1 MFNNVLYFII
11 VLLILSISQQ
21 RGAPEDPLWYTVGM
35 LVITGVIFAAYCW
48 WGFKRFLRDL
58 AEPEKE
64 TASPAEQYHSLV
76 FRFSVLAIFL
86 FALDVHLFHI
96 KTWLQLIPWVRSF
109 SVLQGILA
117 LLVFIAYQVTLW
129 YFAFPA
135 YDRAFHTGITRRSF
149 VVSNL
154 KLNVPILF
162 PWVLLSL
169 IYDLIFLSSWTS
181 LQALMNRPEGE
192 VVFFSLFLFI
202 LMIFMPG
209 LIRFWWGC
217 KPFLPS
223 EKVNALK
230 SFLAEKKF
238 KYRELLRWPIFEGRM
253 MTAGIMG
260 MVPRFRYL
268 LITESLMEI
277 LSLDELKAVVAHEMG
292 HARYRHFF
300 FYLVFFIG
308 FAVVSTGL
316 WDFFAVWIATWPFLM
331 KVIGTS
337 GSTDASFLYFLLA
350 LPILVSMVVYFRY
363 VMGFFM
369 RHFERQ
375 ADLYSALI
383 MGSPGETINSLEKI
397 AIMSGKIRDLPSWHH
412 FSIRQR
418 VDTLWRFLRDPGLI
432 RKHNRFVSLCF
443 ALYLVAMISLGYFL
457 NFSPA
462 RDRLF
467 NDWEEEAITEHLVKN
482 PNDVLLLQR
491 LAMFTLKRGNLR
503 ETIKLYERVL
513 SLDENQ
519 PIALNN
525 LAWILVTADDVE
537 LRDKK
542 RALALAQRAVA
553 LERSPVFLDT
563 LAEALYANGFAQKA
577 VEIIKEAI
585 ALARDNVEYYKRQL
599 LKFTGEIKET

>member
-58 AEPEKE
+58 AQPEKE

-135 YDRAFHTGITRRSF
+135 YDRAFHAGITRRSF

-209 LIRFWWGC
+209 LIRYWWGC

-316 WDFFAVWIATWPFLM
+316 WDFFAVLIATWPFLM

-383 MGSPGETINSLEKI
+383 MGSPGETISSLEKI

-462 RDRLF
+462 KDRLF

-491 LAMFTLKRGNLR
+491 LATFTLKRGDLR
-503 ETIKLYERVL
+503 GTIKLYERVL
-513 SLDENQ
+513 SLDPNQ

-542 RALALAQRAVA
+542 RALALAQRAVS

-563 LAEALYANGFAQKA
+563 LAEALYANGLAQEA
-577 VEIIKEAI
+577 VETIKEAI
-585 ALARDNVEYYKRQL
+585 ALAKDNVEYYKRQL

>member
-1 MFNNVLYFII
+1 MFNNVLYFIV

-21 RGAPEDPLWYTVGM
+21 RGAPEDSLWYTVSM
-35 LVITGVIFAAYCW
+35 LVITWVIFAVYCR
-48 WGFKRFLRDL
+48 WGVQRLLRHL
-58 AEPEKE
+58 AKPERE

-76 FRFSVLAIFL
+76 FRLSVLAIFL
-86 FALDVHLFHI
+86 FALDVHLFHL
-96 KTWLQLIPWVRSF
+96 KTWLQVIPVVRSF

-117 LLVFIAYQVTLW
+117 VLVFIAYQVTIW
-129 YFAFPA
+129 IFAFRA
-135 YDRAFHTGITRRSF
+135 YDLTFQTRITRRSF
-149 VVSNL
+149 IVSNL

-162 PWVLLSL
+162 PWVMLSL

-181 LQALMNRPEGE
+181 LQSLLNRPEGE
-192 VVFFSLFLFI
+192 VIFFSLFLFI
-202 LMIFMPG
+202 LMIFMPA
-209 LIRFWWGC
+209 LIRTWWSC
-217 KPFLPS
+217 KPFFPS
-223 EKVNALK
+223 EKVAALK
-230 SFLAEKKF
+230 TFLQEKRF
-238 KYRELLRWPIFEGRM
+238 RYQELLRWPIFEGRM

-260 MVPRFRYL
+260 MVPRFRYI

-277 LSLDELKAVVAHEMG
+277 LSIEELKAVVAHEMG

-316 WDFFAVWIATWPFLM
+316 WDFFAVLLATRPFLM
-331 KVIGTS
+331 RIIGTG
-337 GSTDASFLYFLLA
+337 GSADASFLYFLLA

-375 ADLYSALI
+375 ADLYSALT
-383 MGSPGETINSLEKI
+383 MGSPRETISSLEKI
-397 AIMSGKIRDLPSWHH
+397 AILSGKIRDLPSWHH
-412 FSIRQR
+412 FSIGQR
-418 VDTLWRFLRDPGLI
+418 VDHLWKFLRDPGLI
-432 RKHNRFVSLCF
+432 RKQNRFVSLCF
-443 ALYLVAMISLGYFL
+443 TFYLVGMISLGYFL

-462 RDRLF
+462 KEKLF
-467 NDWEEEAITEHLVKN
+467 NEWEEEAITEHLVKN
-482 PNDVLLLQR
+482 PNEVLLLQR
-491 LAMFTLKRGNLR
+491 LAMFYHKRGDLR

-525 LAWILVTADDVE
+525 LAWILVTANEVE

-563 LAEALYANGFAQKA
+563 LAEALYANGFAHEA
-577 VEIIKEAI
+577 VETIKEAI
-585 ALARDNVEYYKRQL
+585 DLARDNVEYYERQL

>member
-1 MFNNVLYFII
+1 MFNNVFYFII

-21 RGAPEDPLWYTVGM
+21 RGAPEDSLWYTVSM
-35 LVITGVIFAAYCW
+35 LVVTWVIFAAYCR
-48 WGFKRFLRDL
+48 WGFQRRIRLLKIQ
-58 AEPEKE
+58 EKE
-64 TASPAEQYHSLV
+64 DFFPAEQYHSLI
-76 FRFSVLAIFL
+76 FRLSVLAIFL
-86 FALDVHLFHI
+86 FALDVHLFYI
-96 KTWLQLIPWVRSF
+96 KTWLQVIPVVRSF

-117 LLVFIAYQVTLW
+117 VLVFIAYQVTIW

-135 YDRAFHTGITRRSF
+135 YERAFQTRITRRSF

-154 KLNVPILF
+154 KLNLPILF
-162 PWVLLSL
+162 PWVMLSL

-181 LQALMNRPEGE
+181 LQSLMNRPEGE
-192 VVFFSLFLFI
+192 VLFFSIFLFI
-202 LMIFMPG
+202 LMIFMPA
-209 LIRFWWGC
+209 LIRTWWSC
-217 KPFLPS
+217 KPFPPS
-223 EKVNALK
+223 EKVAALK
-230 SFLAEKKF
+230 TFLQEKKF
-238 KYRELLRWPIFEGRM
+238 KYQDLLQWPIFEGRM

-260 MVPRFRYL
+260 MVPRFRYI
-268 LITESLMEI
+268 LITESLMDI
-277 LSLDELKAVVAHEMG
+277 LSIEELKAVVAHEMG

-316 WDFFAVWIATWPFLM
+316 WDFFAVFLSTQPFLM
-331 KVIGTS
+331 RIIGTG
-337 GSTDASFLYFLLA
+337 GSADASFFYFLLA
-350 LPILVSMVVYFRY
+350 LPILVSLVVYFRY

-375 ADLYSALI
+375 ADLYSALT
-383 MGSPGETINSLEKI
+383 MGSPRETISSLEKI
-397 AIMSGKIRDLPSWHH
+397 AILSGKIRDLPSWHH

-418 VDTLWRFLRDPGLI
+418 VDHLWKFYRDPGLT
-432 RKHNRFVSLCF
+432 RKQNRFVSLCF
-443 ALYLVAMISLGYFL
+443 TLYLVGMISLGYFL
-457 NFSPA
+457 NYGSTKEK
-462 RDRLF
+462 LF
-467 NDWEEEAITEHLVKN
+467 NEWEEETISEQLVKN

-491 LAMFTLKRGNLR
+491 LAAFYLKRGDFR

-525 LAWILVTADDVE
+525 LAWILVTANEVE

-542 RALALAQRAVA
+542 RALALARRAVA

-563 LAEALYANGFAQKA
+563 LAEALYANGFAHEA
-577 VEIIKEAI
+577 VETIQEAI
-585 ALARDNVEYYKRQL
+585 GIAKDNVEYYKRQL

>member
-1 MFNNVLYFII
+1 
-11 VLLILSISQQ
+11 
-21 RGAPEDPLWYTVGM
+21 
-35 LVITGVIFAAYCW
+35 
-48 WGFKRFLRDL
+48 
-58 AEPEKE
+58 
-64 TASPAEQYHSLV
+64 
-76 FRFSVLAIFL
+76 
-86 FALDVHLFHI
+86 
-96 KTWLQLIPWVRSF
+96 
-109 SVLQGILA
+109 
-117 LLVFIAYQVTLW
+117 
-129 YFAFPA
+129 
-135 YDRAFHTGITRRSF
+135 
-149 VVSNL
+149 
-154 KLNVPILF
+154 
-162 PWVLLSL
+162 
-169 IYDLIFLSSWTS
+169 
-181 LQALMNRPEGE
+181 
-192 VVFFSLFLFI
+192 
-202 LMIFMPG
+202 
-209 LIRFWWGC
+209 
-217 KPFLPS
+217 
-223 EKVNALK
+223 
-230 SFLAEKKF
+230 
-238 KYRELLRWPIFEGRM
+238 
-253 MTAGIMG
+253 
-260 MVPRFRYL
+260 
-268 LITESLMEI
+268 
-277 LSLDELKAVVAHEMG
+277 
-292 HARYRHFF
+292 
-300 FYLVFFIG
+300 VFFIG

-316 WDFFAVWIATWPFLM
+316 WDFFVVLIATWPFMM

-383 MGSPGETINSLEKI
+383 MGSPGETISSLEKI

-418 VDTLWRFLRDPGLI
+418 VDTLWKFLRDPGLI

-462 RDRLF
+462 KDRLF
-467 NDWEEEAITEHLVKN
+467 NEWEEEAITEHLVKN

-491 LAMFTLKRGNLR
+491 LAMFTHKRGELR
-503 ETIKLYERVL
+503 KTIKLYERVL

-537 LRDKK
+537 LRDKE

>member
-21 RGAPEDPLWYTVGM
+21 RGTPEDSLWYTVIM
-35 LVITGVIFAAYCW
+35 LAVTWGIFAAYCR
-48 WGFKRFLRDL
+48 WGFQQFLRLL
-58 AEPEKE
+58 ADPEKE
-64 TASPAEQYHSLV
+64 GASPVEQYHSLV

-86 FALDVHLFHI
+86 FALDVHLFHL
-96 KTWLQLIPWVRSF
+96 KTWLQVIPLVRSF

-117 LLVFIAYQVTLW
+117 VSVFVAYQVTVW
-129 YFAFPA
+129 HFAFPA
-135 YDRAFHTGITRRSF
+135 YERTFQTGIRRRSF
-149 VVSNL
+149 IVSSA

-162 PWVLLSL
+162 PWVMLSL
-169 IYDLIFLSSWTS
+169 IYDLIFLSSWTD
-181 LQALMNRPEGE
+181 LQSLMNRPEGE
-192 VVFFSLFLFI
+192 VAFFSLFLFI

-209 LIRFWWGC
+209 LIRYWWGC
-217 KPFLPS
+217 RPFLPS
-223 EKVNALK
+223 EKVKALRG
-230 SFLAEKKF
+230 FLGEKKF
-238 KYRELLRWPIFEGRM
+238 KYRDLLRWPIFEGRM

-260 MVPRFRYL
+260 LMPRFRYI

-277 LSLDELKAVVAHEMG
+277 LSLEELKAVVAHEMG

-316 WDFFAVWIATWPFLM
+316 WEFVAVLLATRPFLM
-331 KVIGTS
+331 KVIGVG
-337 GSTDASFLYFLLA
+337 GSTDPSFLHFVLA
-350 LPILVSMVVYFRY
+350 LPVLFSMVVYFRY

-383 MGSPGETINSLEKI
+383 MGSAGGTISSLEKI
-397 AIMSGKIRDLPSWHH
+397 ALLSGRIRDLPSWHH

-418 VDTLWRFLRDPGLI
+418 VDTLWRFLREPGLL
-432 RKHNRFVSLCF
+432 RKQNRFVGVCF
-443 ALYLVAMISLGYFL
+443 TLYLVVMVSLGYFL
-457 NFSPA
+457 NLSPA
-462 RDRLF
+462 KDRLF
-467 NDWEEEAITEHLVKN
+467 DKWEEETITEHLVKN
-482 PNDVLLLQR
+482 PHDVFLLQR
-491 LAMFTLKRGNLR
+491 LAMFYHKRGQLP

-513 SLDENQ
+513 SLDPSQ
-519 PIALNN
+519 AVALNN
-525 LAWILVTADDVE
+525 LAWILVTAEQVG

-542 RALALAQRAVA
+542 RALGLARRAVF

-563 LAEALYANGFAQKA
+563 LAEALYANGFTSEA
-577 VEIIKEAI
+577 VETIKEAI
-585 ALARDNVEYYKRQL
+585 ALAKDNVEYYKRQL

>member
-21 RGAPEDPLWYTVGM
+21 RGAPEDPFWYTLSM
-35 LVITGVIFAAYCW
+35 LIVTWVIFAAYCR
-48 WGFKRFLRDL
+48 WGFKRLLSPL
-58 AEPEKE
+58 AEPERE
-64 TASPAEQYHSLV
+64 RASLPGQYHSLTFRLSV
-76 FRFSVLAIFL
+76 FAIFL
-86 FALDVHLFHI
+86 FALDVHLFHV
-96 KTWLQLIPWVRSF
+96 KTWLQVLPFVRSF

-117 LLVFIAYQVTLW
+117 VLVFIAYQVTIW

-135 YDRAFHTGITRRSF
+135 YDHAFHTGISRRSF
-149 VVSNL
+149 IVSNL

-181 LQALMNRPEGE
+181 LQGLMNRPEGE

-209 LIRFWWGC
+209 LIRYWWGC
-217 KPFLPS
+217 RPFASS
-223 EKVNALK
+223 EKVNALR
-230 SFLAEKKF
+230 SFLGEKKF
-238 KYRELLRWPIFEGRM
+238 QYQDLLRWPIFEGRM

-260 MVPRFRYL
+260 MVPRFRYI
-268 LITESLMEI
+268 LITESLMDI
-277 LSLDELKAVVAHEMG
+277 LSLEELKAVLAHEMG

-300 FYLVFFIG
+300 FYLVFFVG

-316 WDFFAVWIATWPFLM
+316 LDFFTVLLATRPFLV
-331 KVIGTS
+331 KLVGAG
-337 GSTDASFLYFLLA
+337 GSTDQSLLYFLLA
-350 LPILVSMVVYFRY
+350 LPVLVSMVVYFRY

-375 ADLYSALI
+375 ADLYSALT
-383 MGSPGETINSLEKI
+383 MGGPSETISSLEKI

-418 VDTLWRFLRDPGLI
+418 VDYLLRFLRDPGLI

-443 ALYLVAMISLGYFL
+443 TLYLVAMISLGYFL

-462 RDRLF
+462 KDRLF
-467 NDWEEEAITEHLVKN
+467 NAWEEEAIHEHLVQN
-482 PNDVLLLQR
+482 PDDVLLLQR
-491 LAMFTLKRGNLR
+491 LAMFYHKRGELR

-525 LAWILVTADDVE
+525 LAWILLTAQDAE

-563 LAEALYANGFAQKA
+563 LAEALYQNGFAREA
-577 VEIIKEAI
+577 VETIQEAI
-585 ALARDNVEYYKRQL
+585 AVARDNLEYYKRQL

>member
-21 RGAPEDPLWYTVGM
+21 RGAPEDSLLYTVSM
-35 LVITGVIFAAYCW
+35 LVITWVIFAAYCR
-48 WGFKRFLRDL
+48 WGFQRLLHHLVK
-58 AEPEKE
+58 PERE
-64 TASPAEQYHSLV
+64 TAFAAEQYHALV
-76 FRFSVLAIFL
+76 FRLSVLAIFF
-86 FALDVHLFHI
+86 FALDVHFFHI
-96 KTWLQLIPWVRSF
+96 KIWLQLIPGIRAF

-117 LLVFIAYQVTLW
+117 VLVFVAYQVTIW

-135 YDRAFHTGITRRSF
+135 YERAFQTGIARRSF
-149 VVSNL
+149 IVSNL

-162 PWVLLSL
+162 PWVMLSL

-181 LQALMNRPEGE
+181 LHTFMSRPGGE
-192 VVFFSLFLFI
+192 VLFFSLFLFI

-209 LIRFWWGC
+209 LIRTWWSC

-223 EKVNALK
+223 EKVAALK
-230 SFLAEKKF
+230 SFLQEKHF
-238 KYRELLRWPIFEGRM
+238 KYQELLRWPIFEGRI

-260 MVPRFRYL
+260 MVPRFRYI
-268 LITESLMEI
+268 LITDALMDI
-277 LSLDELKAVVAHEMG
+277 LSIEELKAVVAHEMG

-316 WDFFAVWIATWPFLM
+316 WDFFAVLLSTQPFLM
-331 KVIGTS
+331 RIIGTGAS
-337 GSTDASFLYFLLA
+337 ADASFLYFLLS

-375 ADLYSALI
+375 ADLYSALT
-383 MGSPGETINSLEKI
+383 MGSPLQTISSLEKI
-397 AIMSGKIRDLPSWHH
+397 AILSGKIRDLPSWHH
-412 FSIRQR
+412 FSIGRR
-418 VDTLWRFLRDPGLI
+418 VDYLWKSLRDPGLI
-432 RKHNRFVSLCF
+432 RKHNRFVSLSF
-443 ALYLVAMISLGYFL
+443 TLYLVGMISLGYFL
-457 NFSPA
+457 NFSPTKEK
-462 RDRLF
+462 LF
-467 NDWEEEAITEHLVKN
+467 NEWEEEAIYEHLVKN
-482 PNDVLLLQR
+482 PNDVLLLER
-491 LAMFTLKRGNLR
+491 LAMFYHKRGDLR

-513 SLDENQ
+513 SLDDSQ

-525 LAWILVTADDVE
+525 LAWILVTANEAE

-542 RALALAQRAVA
+542 RALALAQKAVA

-563 LAEALYANGFAQKA
+563 LAEALYANGFASEA
-577 VEIIKEAI
+577 VETIKEAI
-585 ALARDNVEYYKRQL
+585 DLARENVEYYRRQL

>member
-21 RGAPEDPLWYTVGM
+21 RGAPEDSLWYTLSM
-35 LVITGVIFAAYCW
+35 LVITWVIFAAYCR
-48 WGFKRFLRDL
+48 WGFKRLLRYL
-58 AEPEKE
+58 AQPDKE
-64 TASPAEQYHSLV
+64 TVSLAEQYHSLV

-96 KTWLQLIPWVRSF
+96 GTWLQVIPVVRSF

-117 LLVFIAYQVTLW
+117 VLVFIAYQVTVW

-135 YDRAFHTGITRRSF
+135 YDRVFHPGITRRSF
-149 VVSNL
+149 TVSNL

-169 IYDLIFLSSWTS
+169 IYDLIFLSPWTS
-181 LQALMNRPEGE
+181 LQALMIRPEGE
-192 VVFFSLFLFI
+192 VIFFSVFLFI
-202 LMIFMPG
+202 LMIFMPS
-209 LIRFWWGC
+209 LIRYWWGC
-217 KPFLPS
+217 KRFLPS
-223 EKVNALK
+223 EKVDALK
-230 SFLAEKKF
+230 SFLEEKKF
-238 KYRELLRWPIFEGRM
+238 KYQELLRWPIFEGRM

-260 MVPRFRYL
+260 MVPRFRYI

-277 LSLDELKAVVAHEMG
+277 LSLEELKAVVSHEMG
-292 HARYRHFF
+292 HARYCHFV

-316 WDFFAVWIATWPFLM
+316 WDFFAVLLATRPFLM
-331 KVIGTS
+331 KFIGTR
-337 GSTDASFLYFLLA
+337 GSTDTSFLYFLLA
-350 LPILVSMVVYFRY
+350 LPVLLSMVVYFRY

-383 MGSPGETINSLEKI
+383 MGGPSETISSLEKI

-418 VDTLWRFLRDPGLI
+418 VDYLWRFLRDPGVI
-432 RKHNRFVSLCF
+432 RKQNRFVGLCF
-443 ALYLVAMISLGYFL
+443 TLYLVAMISLGYFL
-457 NFSPA
+457 NFSPVK
-462 RDRLF
+462 DGLF
-467 NDWEEEAITEHLVKN
+467 NEWEEEGIYEHLVKN
-482 PNDVLLLQR
+482 PDDVLLLQQ
-491 LAMFTLKRGNLR
+491 LAMFYHKRGELR

-513 SLDENQ
+513 SLDANQ

-525 LAWILVTADDVE
+525 LAWILVTAEPVE

-542 RALALAQRAVA
+542 RALALAQRAVT

-563 LAEALYANGFAQKA
+563 LAEALYANGFAQEA
-577 VEIIKEAI
+577 ADTIKEAI
-585 ALARDNVEYYKRQL
+585 ALAKDNVEYYKKQL

>member
-21 RGAPEDPLWYTVGM
+21 RGAPEDSLWYTVTM
-35 LVITGVIFAAYCW
+35 LVTTWGIFAAYCR
-48 WGFKRFLRDL
+48 WGFQHLLRPL

-64 TASPAEQYHSLV
+64 TASSAEQYHSLV

-96 KTWLQLIPWVRSF
+96 KTWLQVIPVVRSF
-109 SVLQGILA
+109 SVIQGILA
-117 LLVFIAYQVTLW
+117 VMVFIVYQVTIW

-149 VVSNL
+149 IVSNV
-154 KLNVPILF
+154 KLNVPVLF

-169 IYDLIFLSSWTS
+169 IYDLILLSSWTS

-192 VVFFSLFLFI
+192 VIFFSLFLFI

-209 LIRFWWGC
+209 LIRYWWGC
-217 KPFLPS
+217 TPFLPS

-230 SFLAEKKF
+230 SFLKEKKF
-238 KYRELLRWPIFEGRM
+238 KYQSLLRWPIFEGRM

-260 MVPRFRYL
+260 MVPRFRYI
-268 LITESLMEI
+268 LITESLMDI
-277 LSLDELKAVVAHEMG
+277 LSLEELKAVVSHEMG

-316 WDFFAVWIATWPFLM
+316 WDFFAVLLATRPFLM
-331 KVIGTS
+331 KFIGT
-337 GSTDASFLYFLLA
+337 GASTDTSFLYFLLA
-350 LPILVSMVVYFRY
+350 LPVLVSMVVYFRY

-375 ADLYSALI
+375 ADLYSALT
-383 MGSPGETINSLEKI
+383 MRSPSETISSLEKI
-397 AIMSGKIRDLPSWHH
+397 AILSGKIRDLPSWHH

-418 VDTLWRFLRDPGLI
+418 VDTLWKFLRDPGLI
-432 RKHNRFVSLCF
+432 RKHNRFVSTCF
-443 ALYLVAMISLGYFL
+443 VLYLVGMIGLGYFL

-462 RDRLF
+462 RERLF
-467 NDWEEEAITEHLVKN
+467 NEWEEEAITEHLMKN
-482 PNDVLLLQR
+482 PNDILLLER
-491 LAMFTLKRGNLR
+491 LAMFYHKRGELR
-503 ETIKLYERVL
+503 ETINLYERVL
-513 SLDENQ
+513 SLDAHQ

-525 LAWILVTADDVE
+525 LAWILVTATTWSCGTRSGRLLW
-537 LRDKK
+537 LREPWPS
-542 RALALAQRAVA
+542 RGRLCFLTPLQR
-553 LERSPVFLDT
+553 RSMPMVSLRR
-563 LAEALYANGFAQKA
+563 L
-577 VEIIKEAI
+577 
-585 ALARDNVEYYKRQL
+585 
-599 LKFTGEIKET
+599 